1 MKIRKVGP
9 MNRYLIFASWSAEK
23 IIRGNY
29 HFILPICTRWRNEST
44 CRLADWKRW
53 LKFFHIRSVALW
65 VTLLIKP
72 CTIVMSQFET
82 FGNVKK
88 FKLFNI
94 QSFLTQAGEGI
105 AKLKVHSQINHFM
118 CAENLG
124 NRRLPM

>member
-1 MKIRKVGP
+1 M
-9 MNRYLIFASWSAEK
+9 
-23 IIRGNY
+23 
-29 HFILPICTRWRNEST
+29 
-44 CRLADWKRW
+44 
-53 LKFFHIRSVALW
+53 
-65 VTLLIKP
+65 TLLIKP
-72 CTIVMSQFET
+72 CTIVMSQFKT

-105 AKLKVHSQINHFM
+105 TKLKVHSQINHFM

>member
-1 MKIRKVGP
+1 
-9 MNRYLIFASWSAEK
+9 
-23 IIRGNY
+23 
-29 HFILPICTRWRNEST
+29 
-44 CRLADWKRW
+44 
-53 LKFFHIRSVALW
+53 
-65 VTLLIKP
+65 
-72 CTIVMSQFET
+72 MSQFET

-88 FKLFNI
+88 FKLFKI